1 MKKTIKY
8 IPWILLGIALITI
21 GFFAFSLN
29 SMKLDAIQQIKNI
42 QAVEE
47 KFQATQNANV
57 ARLETLKVVL
67 DKAQAERDVYA
78 EQLQAAE
85 DSLACTN
92 RDLFKPN
99 YLDDASMSKAISEFL
114 ATTERGEFKAES
126 WDVLWEGSKT
136 ALFTITMTLNNNEVG
151 YKFFIYHNDAY
162 FKKNRVFSID
172 KQCWLDG

>member
-1 MKKTIKY
+1 
-8 IPWILLGIALITI
+8 
-21 GFFAFSLN
+21 
-29 SMKLDAIQQIKNI
+29 
-42 QAVEE
+42 
-47 KFQATQNANV
+47 
-57 ARLETLKVVL
+57 
-67 DKAQAERDVYA
+67 
-78 EQLQAAE
+78 
-85 DSLACTN
+85 
-92 RDLFKPN
+92 
-99 YLDDASMSKAISEFL
+99 MSKAISEFL

>member
-1 MKKTIKY
+1 MKKIIKY

-78 EQLQAAE
+78 EQ
-85 DSLACTN
+85 
-92 RDLFKPN
+92 R
-99 YLDDASMSKAISEFL
+99 
-114 ATTERGEFKAES
+114 
-126 WDVLWEGSKT
+126 KT
-136 ALFTITMTLNNNEVG
+136 ALPAPTETSLNR
-151 YKFFIYHNDAY
+151 I
-162 FKKNRVFSID
+162 I
-172 KQCWLDG
+172 